1 MPLPMV
7 HISVAA
13 LLEERGIVSVTDR
26 AAYYLGSIAPDA
38 IHMRKDPAPD
48 AKIISHLN
56 ARNPENI
63 ANITAFRA
71 AFPKYEAAGAS
82 PDFLMGYLVHVLTDL
97 YWKRE
102 FYDGFVERY
111 NADPEP
117 VQEVRTAYYNDTD
130 VADIRLYHT
139 LPRREEIWA
148 LLRTAKGDDLP
159 GLITGEE
166 ADLWNARTLCWY
178 DAPREYLPVRY
189 ATEESIRAFIES
201 AAGLIAE
208 YFEAN

>member
-13 LLEERGIVSVTDR
+13 LLEKRGTVTVADR

-48 AKIISHLN
+48 AKIISHLG
-56 ARNPENI
+56 ARKPENI
-63 ANITAFRA
+63 GLVSVFRND
-71 AFPKYEAAGAS
+71 FPKYEAAGAS

-97 YWKRE
+97 YWKQE
-102 FYDGFVERY
+102 FYDGFVARY
-111 NADPEP
+111 EADPAP
-117 VQEVRTAYYNDTD
+117 AQDVKTAYYNDTD

-139 LPRREEIWA
+139 HPDREEIWA
-148 LLRTAKGDDLP
+148 LLGTAKGDDLA

-166 ADLWNARTLCWY
+166 ADLWNRRTLDWY
-178 DAPREYLPVRY
+178 DVPREYLPVRY
-189 ATEESIRAFIES
+189 ADEESIRAFITA
-201 AAGLIAE
+201 AAGLIEE
-208 YFEAN
+208 YFAR

>member
-13 LLEERGIVSVTDR
+13 LLEQRGIVTVSDR
-26 AAYYLGSIAPDA
+26 GAYYLGSIAPDA

-56 ARNPENI
+56 ARSPEKI
-63 ANITAFRA
+63 GRAAEFRA
-71 AFPKYEAAGAS
+71 AFPDYEAGGVS
-82 PDFLMGYLVHVLTDL
+82 HDFLQGYLVHVLTDI
-97 YWKRE
+97 YWKQE

-111 NADPEP
+111 RADPAP
-117 VQEVRTAYYNDTD
+117 VQEERTAYYNDTD

-139 LPRREEIWA
+139 LPERKEIWA
-148 LLRTAKGDDLP
+148 LLEKAKGCTLE

-166 ADLWNARTLCWY
+166 ADLWNVRTLAWY
-178 DAPREYLPVRY
+178 DQPREYLPVRY
-189 ATEESIRAFIES
+189 ATEESIRTFVEN
-201 AAGLIAE
+201 AAALVGNYLARL
-208 YFEAN
+208 